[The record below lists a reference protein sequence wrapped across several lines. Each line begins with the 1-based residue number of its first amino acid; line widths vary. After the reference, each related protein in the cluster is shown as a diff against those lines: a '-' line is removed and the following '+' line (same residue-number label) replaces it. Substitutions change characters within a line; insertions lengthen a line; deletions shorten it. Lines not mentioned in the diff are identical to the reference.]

1 MTPNNKELMDYIEQ
15 VYTNNLENIRKEHY
29 KYKIYSEE
37 DRIREVFAIEVLRLI
52 EIVRR
57 HEES

>member
-57 HEES
+57 YEES